1 MHSHFRISWAY
12 DTVMMIKGRMTPVLK
27 KGGSCDKY
35 ITENQ
40 KGSLLIASNQHWVVS
55 FWLTDF

>member
-27 KGGSCDKY
+27 KGGHVIS
-35 ITENQ
+35 ISQ
-40 KGSLLIASNQHWVVS
+40 KTKRALYS
-55 FWLTDF
+55 